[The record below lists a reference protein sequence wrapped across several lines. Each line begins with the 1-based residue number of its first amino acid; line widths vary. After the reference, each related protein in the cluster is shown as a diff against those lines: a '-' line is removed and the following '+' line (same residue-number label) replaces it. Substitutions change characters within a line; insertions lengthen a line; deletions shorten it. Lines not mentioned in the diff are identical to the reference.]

1 MCLLCSKNSKET
13 SVAEAKCVS
22 NLGLEHVQS
31 LKITEDLVFV
41 VGKMGS
47 SWKVWKK
54 GLMWSDIPFKSIILT
69 AHLMTDW
76 REGRLNGYSNS
87 GLRVDDDLG
96 QTTGNKSGELVR
108 FCI

>member
-1 MCLLCSKNSKET
+1 MYLLCSKNSKET

-54 GLMWSDIPFKSIILT
+54 GLM
-69 AHLMTDW
+69 
-76 REGRLNGYSNS
+76 
-87 GLRVDDDLG
+87 
-96 QTTGNKSGELVR
+96 
-108 FCI
+108 